1 MMDDCSAKR
10 VAHYLS
16 SAQRD
21 MLIEHVEGIK
31 LIWLGVIRTERATTR
46 SVLIALNLIRWNK
59 STPRPTHTRITD
71 DGRCVL
77 GFVLGAYVDALV
89 AAGYGVSEPQ
99 GKTPWPQCF
108 KTDQPDVA

>member
-1 MMDDCSAKR
+1 MMDDCTAKR
-10 VAHYLS
+10 VGQSLS

-21 MLIEHVEGIK
+21 MLIEHVDGIK

-46 SVLIALNLIRWNK
+46 NGLIERNLIRWNK

-89 AAGYGVSEPQ
+89 SSGYGVTEPD
-99 GKTPWPQCF
+99 GKTPWPKCF
-108 KTDQPDVA
+108 SADRTDVA